1 VFPGIGFPSV
11 AMAAMGVAA
20 AVAAGGAIG
29 IITYQTSSDGMCRF
43 FFTCFFFCNLIFF
56 RLVHPPKKPGMTKS
70 WKIRMII
77 SANRGLAVAILLHHH
92 VPWWFL

>member
-1 VFPGIGFPSV
+1 MNPSCQKSIPAVFPGIGPSV

-43 FFTCFFFCNLIFF
+43 FFVMSVISVIF
-56 RLVHPPKKPGMTKS
+56 RLVHPPKKTGVT
-70 WKIRMII
+70 IRVG
-77 SANRGLAVAILLHHH
+77 RFG
-92 VPWWFL
+92 